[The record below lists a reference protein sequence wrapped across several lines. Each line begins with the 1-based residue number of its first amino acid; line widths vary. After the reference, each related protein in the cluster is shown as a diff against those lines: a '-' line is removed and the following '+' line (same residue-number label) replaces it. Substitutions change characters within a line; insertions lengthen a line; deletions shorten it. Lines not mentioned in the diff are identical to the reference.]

1 LRGASCLRSQIGLRA
16 AMPANIV
23 QKGNAV
29 KLSRRK
35 FGHFAAGVVGLPA
48 ASRLAWADVYPN
60 RPVRLVVSFPAGYAP
75 DIVAR
80 LVGEPL
86 SGRLGQPVVIENRPG
101 AGSNIGTEV
110 VVRAPGDGHTLLVA
124 VAGNTMNATLYG
136 DLKFNFVRDIAPVA
150 SICGT
155 PFVMII
161 NPSVPAKTVP
171 ELIAY
176 AKANP
181 GRLNMATPGV
191 GTAPHVFGEMFKMMT
206 GVNLAHV
213 PYRSSF
219 VPDLLG
225 GQVQVAFMTVILSAP
240 YVRDGKL
247 RALAITTATPSE
259 LLPGIPVMG
268 EFVPGYDANGWVGVG
283 APRSTPGE
291 IIERLNKEINAVVV
305 DPNMSARL
313 IGLGSQPMSM
323 TAAQFGKLIADE
335 TDKWA
340 KVIKFAN
347 IKAG

>member
-1 LRGASCLRSQIGLRA
+1 
-16 AMPANIV
+16 M
-23 QKGNAV
+23 

-35 FGHFAAGVVGLPA
+35 FVHLAAGAAGLA
-48 ASRLAWADVYPN
+48 ATSRLACAEVYPS
-60 RPVRLVVSFPAGYAP
+60 RPVRMVVSFPAGYAP

-86 SGRLGQPVVIENRPG
+86 SQRLGQPVIIENRPG
-101 AGSNIGTEV
+101 AGSNIGTEA
-110 VVRAPGDGHTLLVA
+110 VVRARGDGYTLLIA
-124 VAGNTMNATLYG
+124 VAGNTMNATLY
-136 DLKFNFVRDIAPVA
+136 DNLKFDFARDIAPVA
-150 SICGT
+150 IVCGT
-155 PFVMII
+155 PFVMVVH
-161 NPSVPAKTVP
+161 PSVPAKTVP
-171 ELIAY
+171 EFIAY

-181 GRLNMATPGV
+181 GRMNLASPGT
-191 GTAPHVFGEMFKMMT
+191 GTAPHVFSEMFKMMT
-206 GVNLAHV
+206 GVDLAHV

-225 GQVQVAFMTVILSAP
+225 GQVQVAFVTVILSAP

-247 RALAITTATPSE
+247 RALALTTATPSE

-283 APRSTPGE
+283 APRSTPTE
-291 IIERLNKEINAVVV
+291 IIEKLNKEINAVVA

-313 IGLGSQPMSM
+313 TGLGSVPMSM

-347 IKAG
+347 IKAS

>member
-1 LRGASCLRSQIGLRA
+1 
-16 AMPANIV
+16 MPANIV

-29 KLSRRK
+29 KLSRRQ
-35 FGHFAAGVVGLPA
+35 FVHLVAGAAGLPA
-48 ASRLAWADVYPN
+48 ASRLAWGDVYPN

-80 LVGEPL
+80 LVAEPL
-86 SGRLGQPVVIENRPG
+86 SERLGQPVVIENRPG

-110 VVRAPGDGHTLLVA
+110 VVRARGDGHTLLVA
-124 VAGNTMNATLYG
+124 VAGNTMNATLYD
-136 DLKFNFVRDIAPVA
+136 DLKFNFIRDIAPVA

-171 ELIAY
+171 DFIAY

-181 GRLNMATPGV
+181 GRMNMATPGV

-219 VPDLLG
+219 LPDLLG

-247 RALAITTATPSE
+247 RALAVTTATHAE
-259 LLPGIPVMG
+259 LLPGIPAMG
-268 EFVPGYDANGWVGVG
+268 EFVSGYDANGWVGVG
-283 APRSTPGE
+283 APRSTPSE
-291 IIERLNKEINAVVV
+291 IVERLNKEINAVVA

-313 IGLGSQPMSM
+313 IGLGSLPMSM

-347 IKAG
+347 IKAS

>member
-1 LRGASCLRSQIGLRA
+1 
-16 AMPANIV
+16 
-23 QKGNAV
+23 V

-35 FGHFAAGVVGLPA
+35 FVHLAAGAVGLLA
-48 ASRLAWADVYPN
+48 APRSAWADAYPN
-60 RPVRLVVSFPAGYAP
+60 RPVRMVVSFPAGYAP

-80 LVGEPL
+80 LVGQPL
-86 SGRLGQPVVIENRPG
+86 SERLGQAVVIENRPG

-110 VVRAPGDGHTLLVA
+110 VVRARGDGYTLLIA
-124 VAGNTMNATLYG
+124 VAGNTMNATLY
-136 DLKFNFVRDIAPVA
+136 DNLKFDFIRDITPVA

-155 PFVMII
+155 PFVMVIH
-161 NPSVPAKTVP
+161 PSVPAKTVP
-171 ELIAY
+171 EFIAY

-181 GRLNMATPGV
+181 GRMNMASPGT

-206 GVNLAHV
+206 GVDLAHV
-213 PYRSSF
+213 PYRSNYL
-219 VPDLLG
+219 PDLLSA
-225 GQVQVAFMTVILSAP
+225 QVQVAIMTVILSAP
-240 YVRDGKL
+240 YIRDGKL
-247 RALAITTATPSE
+247 RALAVTTATPSQ

-268 EFVPGYDANGWVGVG
+268 EFVPGYEANGWVGVG

-291 IIERLNKEINAVVV
+291 IVERLNKEINAVVA

-313 IGLGSQPMSM
+313 TGLGSLPMSM
-323 TAAQFGKLIADE
+323 TAAEFGKLIADE